1 MPSCNSVAD
10 TVMPCSAAMFNNL
23 RSIFVAIFSAF
34 LVKNQ
39 VPTVFIPPRR
49 YRTIGQDDINAKGQD
64 FSRRPAPTGHDMKKT
79 AYFGAADMPATE
91 FSPVLA
97 QSRRRCVIH
106 ETQSQHL
113 PT

>member
-10 TVMPCSAAMFNNL
+10 TVIPRSAAMFNNL

-39 VPTVFIPPRR
+39 VPTVFIPRR

-64 FSRRPAPTGHDMKKT
+64 FSRRPAPTGHDMKKNGI
-79 AYFGAADMPATE
+79 FWR
-91 FSPVLA
+91 
-97 QSRRRCVIH
+97 SRYASDRD
-106 ETQSQHL
+106 
-113 PT
+113 